1 MVFLRSWEL
10 KAEIS
15 RQSKDLSLELS
26 INSVYVYP
34 IRTQP
39 VSIANNHL
47 LKHKWELISL
57 SNEGKENSEPG
68 MHS

>member
-1 MVFLRSWEL
+1 M

-15 RQSKDLSLELS
+15 RQSSQQSKDLSLELS
-26 INSVYVYP
+26 VNSVYVYP

-39 VSIANNHL
+39 VSAANNRL

-57 SNEGKENSEPG
+57 SNERKEDSEPG